1 MESRMNYQEI
11 GRGILQVMYGMER
24 YIRECGLDS
33 KLVHLMKVRASQ
45 MNGCAYCLDMHW
57 KDAVADGEKEQRLYS
72 LEAWRETP
80 YYTDRER
87 AALAWVESIT
97 FISSNHVPDELYED
111 VRKHFNEQELANL
124 TFVAATINTWN
135 RLVISARVVPGTY
148 EPAKATVL
156 R

>member
-1 MESRMNYQEI
+1 METRMNYQEI

-24 YIRECGLDS
+24 YIRECGLEP

-97 FISSNHVPDELYED
+97 FISSNHVPDELYEE
-111 VRKHFNEQELANL
+111 VRKHFDEQELANL

-148 EPAKATVL
+148 EPAKAAAL